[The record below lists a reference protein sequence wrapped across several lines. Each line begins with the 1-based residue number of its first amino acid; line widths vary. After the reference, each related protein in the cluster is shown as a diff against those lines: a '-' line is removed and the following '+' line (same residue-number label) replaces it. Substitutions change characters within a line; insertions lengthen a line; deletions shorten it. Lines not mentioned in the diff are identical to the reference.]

1 MAQCTHIMNRITR
14 ELLSLIIVLANFG
27 LSSCSCQNTSNRRS
41 QVDDAVIDASLYT
54 VTNEVAA
61 SETAEDKIG
70 KTLNDI
76 RFAGWGK
83 KEWAD
88 NDYIR
93 AVRKYIDAYNSGEI
107 KNSDLDVHKKYIQ
120 GKFAIADIQPYI
132 AGGVLIYIIFYDNPK
147 QTFSAHVYSDVDE
160 KTRVVSNYECRG
172 LKNENMDL
180 EFSQEDILQFL
191 KECPEHRLW

>member
-1 MAQCTHIMNRITR
+1 MYLRYIAMKQSVICLVCLISLLSCNYQNNSNGRSIVDNHTIDTSSYTVASEDTVYEATEDETR
-14 ELLSLIIVLANFG
+14 E
-27 LSSCSCQNTSNRRS
+27 
-41 QVDDAVIDASLYT
+41 
-54 VTNEVAA
+54 
-61 SETAEDKIG
+61 
-70 KTLNDI
+70 TLNDI

-132 AGGVLIYIIFYDNPK
+132 AGGVIIYIIFYDNPK